1 MRGSHVGSISLL
13 NDMDPPA
20 GAARRIGM
28 ARGGPPGSLRG
39 DELFFA
45 PLASWPRFVARL
57 GLASRHR
64 QHRRH
69 EHRPA
74 IGLSAGTLAGFPG
87 SRGPREIRCYAK
99 PRKKLPSRSVDVF
112 CKICNTRLYRYAKGG
127 KGSLVKCFV
136 ERITEDFTEEKC
148 VCPGCGKTFAR
159 ETIIRGAPRLS

>member
-1 MRGSHVGSISLL
+1 MTWTHQQVQREGSTWR
-13 NDMDPPA
+13 A
-20 GAARRIGM
+20 E
-28 ARGGPPGSLRG
+28 GPCSLRG
-39 DELFFA
+39 AQMNFFA
-45 PLASWPRFVARL
+45 LASWPRFVARL

-159 ETIIRGAPRLS
+159 ETIIRGAPAFKLIGGKVYQK